1 MGWHEGPLQSWYDIH
16 EAIRNELIRIKRL
29 VDEASVDDWE
39 RLDSISD
46 EVHFLADVLTVHSL
60 AEDGVAFPV
69 MRSHGIE
76 VPPSYSADHHRELS
90 TLYAMRAA
98 LLELRFHD
106 AGQDVTPTLKRLGVL
121 IDAVSNDLDKHIE
134 AEDGVL
140 IPSCEAGMS
149 LEDQASMIT
158 RMVADTPAWLAP
170 RLTAWMVSNI
180 SMDHRVHL
188 LTGWQEALPPAVF
201 ADKVAMIREGVDAG
215 FWEELVSEM
224 PALAD

>member
-1 MGWHEGPLQSWYDIH
+1 M
-16 EAIRNELIRIKRL
+16 RN
-29 VDEASVDDWE
+29 
-39 RLDSISD
+39 
-46 EVHFLADVLTVHSL
+46 
-60 AEDGVAFPV
+60 
-69 MRSHGIE
+69 HGIE

>member
-16 EAIRNELIRIKRL
+16 EAIRNELMRIKRL
-29 VDEASVDDWE
+29 VDEASVAD
-39 RLDSISD
+39 RKQLDALSE

-69 MRSHGIE
+69 MRNHGIE

-90 TLYAMRAA
+90 TLYAMRAT

-106 AGQDVTPTLKRLGVL
+106 AGQDVAPALKRLGVL
-121 IDAVSNDLDKHIE
+121 IDAVGNDLDKHIE
-134 AEDGVL
+134 AEDGEL
-140 IPSCEAGMS
+140 IPRCEAGMS
-149 LEDQASMIT
+149 LEDQAAMIT

-170 RLTAWMVSNI
+170 RLTAWMISNI

-188 LTGWQEALPPAVF
+188 LTGWQETMTPASF
-201 ADKVAMIREGVDAG
+201 SDTLAMIRAGVEPG
-215 FWEELVSEM
+215 LWNELVTAV

>member
-29 VDEASVDDWE
+29 VDDASVDD
-39 RLDSISD
+39 RKQLDILSD

-60 AEDGVAFPV
+60 GEDGIAFPT
-69 MRSHGIE
+69 MRNHGIE
-76 VPPSYSADHHRELS
+76 VPPSYTADHHRELS
-90 TLYAMRAA
+90 VLFAMRAA

-106 AGQDVTPTLKRLGVL
+106 EGQDEAATLKRLGVL
-121 IDAVSNDLDKHIE
+121 IDAVGNDLDKHIE
-134 AEDGVL
+134 AEDGEL

-188 LTGWQEALPPAVF
+188 LQGWRKVMPSAEF

-215 FWEELVSEM
+215 LWNELVAAIPE
-224 PALAD
+224 LAA